1 VEFIFVDFPTPRS
14 VNRSDRLFG
23 ITGATLACPAG
34 TFRFDLGKP
43 VDYTPASQTVSVR
56 GTLPTRPLRIEFHQ
70 AGAAFIDNPAG
81 DVMAPDEARAAALAT
96 GPAGAAR
103 RARKGSRRS
112 TKRST
117 KRAAKKAPKKA
128 RGK

>member
-56 GTLPTRPLRIEFHQ
+56 GTLPARPLRIEFRQ
-70 AGAAFIDNPAG
+70 AA
-81 DVMAPDEARAAALAT
+81 